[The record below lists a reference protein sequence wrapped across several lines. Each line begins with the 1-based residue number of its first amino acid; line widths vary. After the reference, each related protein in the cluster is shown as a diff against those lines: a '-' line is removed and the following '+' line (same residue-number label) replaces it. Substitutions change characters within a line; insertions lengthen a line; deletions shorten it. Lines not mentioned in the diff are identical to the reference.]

1 MLMEV
6 NKVKKS
12 YGSYDNVSILHVFL
26 VRSVFFIVFASLS
39 FFD

>member
-6 NKVKKS
+6 KAKKS

-26 VRSVFFIVFASLS
+26 VRSVFCRSFCIIF